1 MNKESPFKFCENQSK
16 TAKQNLV
23 CEQHKMHQS
32 MVDNPLSFIIFYVFT
47 VLFIAFLFQLT
58 KKNSIKG
65 KKK

>member
-1 MNKESPFKFCENQSK
+1 MNKETPFQFCENQSK
-16 TAKQNLV
+16 TVKQNLV

-47 VLFIAFLFQLT
+47 VLFIAFLFFLT
-58 KKNSIKG
+58 KKNSNKG